1 MKEEAKNVVA
11 AIGALSEM
19 TAIFYQGLLN
29 NDVEPSD
36 ALYLTKEFLVNSI
49 KSGNTEETN
58 E

>member
-1 MKEEAKNVVA
+1 MNEEAKNVVA
-11 AIGALSEM
+11 AVGAMAEM

-36 ALYLTKEFLVNSI
+36 ALWLTREFLANSI
-49 KSGNTEETN
+49 KSGNKEETN